1 MTDINRNGLIII
13 RLYEN
18 KDSLKEE
25 QLRIRSSAINI
36 VASSTFDQRR
46 AMQGRHLRLRQ
57 RGFSDR
63 SWSSQPR
70 HPQSRCPSAILRRRH
85 PAGDTSG
92 Y

>member
-1 MTDINRNGLIII
+1 MTDVKRNVFLIIS
-13 RLYEN
+13 LYEN
-18 KDSLKEE
+18 KNSLKEE
-25 QLRIRSSAINI
+25 QLLIRSSTINI

-46 AMQGRHLRLRQ
+46 AMQGGHLRLRQ

-63 SWSSQPR
+63 GWSSQPR

-85 PAGDTSG
+85 PARHTSG